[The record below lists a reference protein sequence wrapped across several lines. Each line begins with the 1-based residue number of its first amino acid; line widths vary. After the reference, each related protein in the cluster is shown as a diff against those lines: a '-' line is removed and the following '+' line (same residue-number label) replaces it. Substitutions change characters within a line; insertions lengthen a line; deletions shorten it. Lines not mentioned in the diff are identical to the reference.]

1 MIFPSAFLKRSF
13 TQLILMSS
21 IVVLTSQAFAA
32 QPKDEVQV
40 GGDEPDLA
48 KNTELNKTASPE
60 PSSRGCQVVAK
71 NGCSARFVC
80 TGQAEILGE
89 DQSDVQDGLDAAE
102 AIANKNLAFFRG
114 NKIAAQTALDQA
126 KKSWQK
132 KGPEGTQAIKEIGR
146 LQTLS
151 ISQGTSDYLQGVV
164 VRATKVD
171 MEKGLATVY
180 IGQSCDSVN
189 AVQESVRN
197 SNLSNEQDKGQ
208 SSSQTKPANNS
219 SGTKQG
225 GPKVGTGKPQ
235 SYEEKMKNDF

>member
-1 MIFPSAFLKRSF
+1 MIFPTAILKRSF

-21 IVVLTSQAFAA
+21 IVVFSSQAFSA
-32 QPKDEVQV
+32 QSKDEVQV

-48 KNTELNKTASPE
+48 KNTELNKTVSPE
-60 PSSRGCQVVAK
+60 PSSRGCQVVVK
-71 NGCSARFVC
+71 NGCPARIAC

-89 DQSDVQDGLDAAE
+89 DQSDVQDALDAAE
-102 AIANKNLAFFRG
+102 AIANQNLAFFRG
-114 NKIAAQTALDQA
+114 NKIAAQKALEQA

-132 KGPEGTQAIKEIGR
+132 KGPEGTQAVKEIGR
-146 LQTLS
+146 LQTAS
-151 ISQGTSDYLQGVV
+151 ISQGTTDYLQGVV
-164 VRATKVD
+164 VRATTVD
-171 MEKGLATVY
+171 MEKGMATVY

-189 AVQESVRN
+189 AAQESIKN

-235 SYEEKMKNDF
+235 SYQEKINNDF

>member
-1 MIFPSAFLKRSF
+1 MILSGKYSSR
-13 TQLILMSS
+13 TLIVMSS
-21 IVVLTSQAFAA
+21 IVIFSAQVFAA

-40 GGDEPDLA
+40 GGDEPELA
-48 KNTELNKTASPE
+48 KNTELNKTASTE

-71 NGCSARFVC
+71 NGCTARFVC
-80 TGQAEILGE
+80 TGQAEILGD
-89 DQSDVQDGLDAAE
+89 DQSDVQDALDAAE

-114 NKIAAQTALDQA
+114 NKIAAQTALEQA

-132 KGPEGTQAIKEIGR
+132 KGPEGTQAVKEIGR

-151 ISQGTSDYLQGVV
+151 ISQGTTDFLQGVV

-171 MEKGLATVY
+171 MDKGMATVY

-189 AVQESVRN
+189 AAQESVRG

-208 SSSQTKPANNS
+208 SSSQNKPSNTN
-219 SGTKQG
+219 KQG
-225 GPKVGTGKPQ
+225 GPKVGSGKPQ
-235 SYEEKMKNDF
+235 SYEEKMNNDF

>member
-1 MIFPSAFLKRSF
+1 MTLPTAFLKRSF

-21 IVVLTSQAFAA
+21 IVIFSGQVFSA
-32 QPKDEVQV
+32 QSKDEVQV
-40 GGDEPDLA
+40 SGDEPDLA

-80 TGQAEILGE
+80 TGQAEILGD

-151 ISQGTSDYLQGVV
+151 ISQETTDYLQGVV

-171 MEKGLATVY
+171 MEKGMATVY

-189 AVQESVRN
+189 AVQESIRN
-197 SNLSNEQDKGQ
+197 SNLSHEQDKGQ

-219 SGTKQG
+219 STTKQG

-235 SYEEKMKNDF
+235 SYEEKLKNDF